1 MESIPIEVADNLNVE
16 TMQYD
21 YYNND
26 NNMFDNLDYSD
37 LQDKFD
43 LHGVT
48 KNNWE

>member
-1 MESIPIEVADNLNVE
+1 MESFPIEVADNLNVE

-37 LQDKFD
+37 LQDQFD

>member
-37 LQDKFD
+37 LQDQFD
-43 LHGVT
+43 LLSVT
-48 KNNWE
+48 MNNWN

>member
-26 NNMFDNLDYSD
+26 NSMFDNLDYSD
-37 LQDKFD
+37 LQDQFD